1 MKHWNIVIRESR
13 MSINGKSRRPRGPKI
28 GFAKTL
34 GLISLLLPALVL
46 SSTCRRQSNVFV
58 IALSDNVKTIDP
70 IGSPS
75 VDAASERVRTLMF
88 NSLVKKDE
96 KFDYVPELA
105 SNIQRSED
113 GLTFTFTLRDGVTFH
128 DGRPFTSADA
138 KYTLDTVLA
147 STFAKAA
154 SFFEGS
160 GANKRAYVKSVEAPD
175 ARTLVIRLNKQWTG
189 LLPNLV
195 PIAIIPKDGYESQK
209 AHPLGTGPFKFKSYD
224 QAQQV
229 VDLEANA
236 TYWDG
241 PPHIPALRVRVISD
255 SNALQAELRSGR
267 VDVAPLPTSLSPDAI
282 KSLSQDPN
290 LNVNQF
296 EGSNL
301 NLLTFNTKEAPLD
314 NVKVRQAI
322 AYAVDRE
329 SMIRDLV
336 LGQGKIAHSILPE
349 ASWAYVPGQTYHF
362 DPAMAR
368 KLLDDAGFRDPDGD
382 GPQMR
387 FPKPIVFRISGS
399 SGAARQ
405 YSGVIYNYL
414 KDVGIPVSI
423 ETSELN
429 TLFELLRR
437 GQFQMTYGQWVG
449 GNQDPIFYHDL
460 FATSE
465 IPTETRAARNRGRYS
480 NPELDKIL
488 DEAANTYDHAK
499 AAPLYAK
506 AQDIVSREVPVFP
519 LWYQANMVIAKKSVG
534 NIKVDASGDWEF
546 VKDLTV
552 GK

>member
-1 MKHWNIVIRESR
+1 
-13 MSINGKSRRPRGPKI
+13 MSADYHAPKSQLANARLRKYVTL
-28 GFAKTL
+28 FA
-34 GLISLLLPALVL
+34 GLVL
-46 SSTCRRQSNVFV
+46 ALLAIASSCKHQSNVFV

-75 VDAASERVRTLMF
+75 VDAASERVRSLMF

-105 SNIQRSED
+105 SRIDRSED

-154 SFFEGS
+154 SFFEGA
-160 GANKRAYVKSVEAPD
+160 GANRKGFVKSVEAPD
-175 ARTLVIRLNKQWTG
+175 AHTLVVRLNSPWTG
-189 LLPNLV
+189 LLANLV
-195 PIAIIPKDGYESQK
+195 AIAMIPKDSYESQK
-209 AHPLGTGPFKFKSYD
+209 THPIGTGPFKFKSYD
-224 QAQQV
+224 QSQQV
-229 VDLEANA
+229 VDMEAYPA
-236 TYWDG
+236 YWDG
-241 PPHIPALRVRVISD
+241 PPQIALLRARVISD
-255 SNALQAELRSGR
+255 SNALQAELQSGR
-267 VDVAPLPTSLSPDAI
+267 VDIAPLPTSLSPDAI
-282 KSLSQDPN
+282 KGLSSSPN
-290 LNVNQF
+290 LNVHQF
-296 EGSNL
+296 GGSNL
-301 NLLTFNTKEAPLD
+301 NLLTFNTTEAPLD

-322 AYAVDRE
+322 AYAINRE

-349 ASWAYVPGQTYHF
+349 ESWAYTPGQTYHY
-362 DPAMAR
+362 DPATAKR
-368 KLLDDAGFRDPDGD
+368 LLDEAGFRDPDGD

-387 FPKPIVFRISGS
+387 FSKPIIFRISGS

-414 KDVGIPVSI
+414 REVGIPVQI

-429 TLFELLRR
+429 TLFEFLRR

-449 GNQDPIFYHDL
+449 GNQDPIFYRDL

-465 IPTETRAARNRGRYS
+465 IPSETRAARNRSRYS

-488 DEAANTYDHAK
+488 DEATNTFDHAK
-499 AAPLYAK
+499 AAPLYAR
-506 AQDIVSREVPVFP
+506 AQEIVSRDVVVLP

-534 NIKVDASGDWEF
+534 NIHVNASGDWGF

>member
-1 MKHWNIVIRESR
+1 
-13 MSINGKSRRPRGPKI
+13 MSINDRDRAPRLANARLRKC
-28 GFAKTL
+28 FAVGACFVL
-34 GLISLLLPALVL
+34 AL
-46 SSTCRRQSNVFV
+46 SSMASSCRRQGNVFV

-75 VDAASERVRTLMF
+75 VDAASERVRSLMF

-105 SNIQRSED
+105 SKIDRSED

-154 SFFEGS
+154 SFFEGV
-160 GANKRAYVKSVEAPD
+160 GANRKGYVKSVDAPD
-175 ARTLVIRLNKQWTG
+175 AHTLVIRLNSPWTG
-189 LLPNLV
+189 LLANLV
-195 PIAIIPKDGYESQK
+195 AIAIIPKDSYESQK
-209 AHPLGTGPFKFKSYD
+209 THPLGTGPFKFKSYD
-224 QAQQV
+224 QSQQV
-229 VDLEANA
+229 VDMEANPN
-236 TYWDG
+236 YWDG
-241 PPHIPALRVRVISD
+241 PTQIPVLRARVISD
-255 SNALQAELRSGR
+255 SNALQAELQSGR
-267 VDVAPLPTSLSPDAI
+267 VDIAPLPTSLSPDAI
-282 KSLSQDPN
+282 KGLGANSN
-290 LNVNQF
+290 LTVHQF
-296 EGSNL
+296 GGSNL
-301 NLLTFNTKEAPLD
+301 NLLTFNTTEPPLD

-322 AYAVDRE
+322 AYAINRE

-349 ASWAYVPGQTYHF
+349 ESWAYTPGQTYHY
-362 DPAMAR
+362 DPAMAK

-387 FPKPIVFRISGS
+387 FSKPIIFRISGS

-414 KDVGIPVSI
+414 REVGIPVSI

-429 TLFELLRR
+429 TLFEFLRR

-449 GNQDPIFYHDL
+449 GNQDPIFYRDL

-465 IPTETRAARNRGRYS
+465 IPSETRAARNRSRYS

-488 DEAANTYDHAK
+488 EEATNTYDHAK
-499 AAPLYAK
+499 AAPLYAR
-506 AQDIVSREVPVFP
+506 AQEIVSRDVVVFP

-534 NIKVDASGDWEF
+534 NIHINASGDWGF

-552 GK
+552 TK

>member
-1 MKHWNIVIRESR
+1 MSANFRAREP
-13 MSINGKSRRPRGPKI
+13 RPAKARI
-28 GFAKTL
+28 GTW
-34 GLISLLLPALVL
+34 IALVL
-46 SSTCRRQSNVFV
+46 GFLLALVSMASSCRRQSNVFV

-75 VDAASERVRTLMF
+75 VDAASERVRSLMF

-105 SNIQRSED
+105 SKIDRSED

-154 SFFEGS
+154 SFFEGV
-160 GANKRAYVKSVEAPD
+160 GATRTAYVKSVDAPD
-175 ARTLVIRLNKQWTG
+175 AHTLVIRLNSPWTG
-189 LLPNLV
+189 LLANLV
-195 PIAIIPKDGYESQK
+195 AIAIIPKDSYESQK
-209 AHPLGTGPFKFKSYD
+209 THPLGTGPFKFKSYD
-224 QAQQV
+224 QSQQV
-229 VDLEANA
+229 VDMEANPN
-236 TYWDG
+236 YWDG
-241 PPHIPALRVRVISD
+241 PTQIPVLRARVISD
-255 SNALQAELRSGR
+255 SNALQAELQSGR
-267 VDVAPLPTSLSPDAI
+267 VDIAPLPTSLSPDAI
-282 KSLSQDPN
+282 KGLSANSN
-290 LNVNQF
+290 LTVHQF
-296 EGSNL
+296 AGSNL
-301 NLLTFNTKEAPLD
+301 NLLTFNTTEPPLD

-322 AYAVDRE
+322 AYAINRE

-349 ASWAYVPGQTYHF
+349 ESWAYTPGQTYHY
-362 DPAMAR
+362 DPAMAK

-387 FPKPIVFRISGS
+387 FSKPIIFRISGS

-414 KDVGIPVSI
+414 REVGIPVSI

-429 TLFELLRR
+429 TLFEFLRR

-449 GNQDPIFYHDL
+449 GNQDPIFYRDL

-465 IPTETRAARNRGRYS
+465 IPSETRAARNRSRYS

-488 DEAANTYDHAK
+488 EEATNTYDHAK
-499 AAPLYAK
+499 AAPLYAR
-506 AQDIVSREVPVFP
+506 AQEIVSRDVVVLP

-534 NIKVDASGDWEF
+534 NIHINASGDWGF